1 MAECVMW
8 KKNRKFI
15 RVFGKRYIKRKIIS
29 SNLIKELTITER
41 SFNLENVRHKDDNK
55 HQAICDAAIRLIN
68 ENGFADTSMS
78 KIAKAANVSPATIYV
93 YFANKED
100 LLNKIY
106 LFAKEEMSMAL
117 LKGVNGSLSVE
128 EAFNIIWHNFY
139 RYATQNSVRFA
150 FTEQFANS
158 PLVEGCKDESL
169 SFFLPL
175 VAIFER
181 GKKEKI
187 FKDISMEIFGAFAFT
202 PLVGLIK
209 DQFKNKIVLDEET
222 LKTIYEIAWDA
233 VTN

>member
-1 MAECVMW
+1 M
-8 KKNRKFI
+8 
-15 RVFGKRYIKRKIIS
+15 
-29 SNLIKELTITER
+29 TITER
-41 SFNLENVRHKDDNK
+41 SFNLEIVRHKDDNK

-93 YFANKED
+93 YFENKED

-106 LFAKEEMSMAL
+106 LFAKKEMSLTL
-117 LKGVNGSLSVE
+117 LEGVSENLSVE
-128 EAFNIIWHNFY
+128 ESFNVIWHNFY
-139 RYATQNSVRFA
+139 RYATQNPVRFS

-158 PLVEGCKDESL
+158 PLVEGCKEESAA
-169 SFFLPL
+169 FFMPFLAL
-175 VAIFER
+175 FER

-187 FKDISMEIFGAFAFT
+187 FKDISILIFGAFAFA
-202 PLVGLIK
+202 PLIGLIK
-209 DQFKNKIVLDEET
+209 EQLKNNNVLDEEN